1 MVYIIRGTSYTKFV
15 IFSGGII
22 AASARLYDYH
32 TKDFDWVLISNVDT
46 LKPFRKMGYGTR
58 IMTQAYKYVQE
69 IFEGKV
75 GVYLLVKE
83 DNVDDIAFYRK
94 LDYKTVK
101 TYKIDKIG
109 YYVMAKG
116 NADINQLKKANF
128 GG

>member
-1 MVYIIRGTSYTKFV
+1 MVYIMRGTSYTKFV

-22 AASARLYDYH
+22 VASARLYDYH

-46 LKPFRKMGYGTR
+46 LKPFRKKGYGTR
-58 IMTQAYKYVQE
+58 IMTQAYEYVQE
-69 IFEGKV
+69 EFDRKV
-75 GVYLLVKE
+75 GVYLLVKK
-83 DNVDDIAFYRK
+83 DNVDAIAFYRK

-101 TYKIDKIG
+101 TCKIDKTD

-116 NADINQLKKANF
+116 NADINQLKKVDF

>member
-1 MVYIIRGTSYTKFV
+1 MVYIMRGTSYTKFV

-22 AASARLYDYH
+22 VASARLYDYH

-46 LKPFRKMGYGTR
+46 LKPFRKKGYGTR
-58 IMTQAYKYVQE
+58 IMTQAYEYVQKE
-69 IFEGKV
+69 FDRKV

-83 DNVDDIAFYRK
+83 DNVDAIAFYKK

-101 TYKIDKIG
+101 TCKIG
-109 YYVMAKG
+109 KTDYYVMAKG